1 MALFNF
7 LKNQKPVP
15 FTYHPR
21 FYDER
26 KETFQERL
34 KKAQDLA
41 GDDPEALKR
50 RIRSS
55 LQKRSGYVPDRRYR
69 SKQAAKSNMMVM
81 AILVIL
87 IAITFLYLPRI
98 LQYLE

>member
-1 MALFNF
+1 MALFSF
-7 LKNQKPVP
+7 LRNQKPVP

-26 KETFQERL
+26 KEAFQERL

-55 LQKRSGYVPDRRYR
+55 LQKRSGYLPERSYR
-69 SKQAAKSNMMVM
+69 SRQTTRSNIMVM
-81 AILVIL
+81 AILLIL

-98 LQYLE
+98 MQYLE